1 MNEAFSRTELLFG
14 QAALERLSSAKVAVF
29 GIGGVGGHCTDALAR
44 SGIGTLHLFDDDQ
57 VSLSNLNRQ
66 MVALHSTLGRYKV
79 DVMRERI
86 LDINPQAHVESFRMF
101 YLPQNADDVDLSQY
115 DYVVDCIDT
124 VTAKLE
130 LISRAVNAG
139 VPIIS
144 SMGTA
149 NKLDPSALQITDL
162 SKTSSCPLARIMR
175 KELRKRGIQ
184 HLKVVCSTEDP
195 RPYASDATFSA
206 LCANQ
211 TDNDRPGARA
221 QRPIPASN
229 AFVPAAAGLMIASV
243 VVRDLTGY

>member
-1 MNEAFSRTELLFG
+1 MNESFSRTELLFG
-14 QAALERLSSAKVAVF
+14 QAALNRLSSAKVAVF

-44 SGIGTLHLFDDDQ
+44 SGIGALHLYDDDQ

-86 LDINPQAHVESFRMF
+86 LDINPQAHVEVFRMF
-101 YLPQNADDVDLSQY
+101 YLPQNAEDVDLSQY

-130 LISRAVNAG
+130 LITRAVNAG

-175 KELRKRGIQ
+175 KELHKRGIQ
-184 HLKVVCSTEDP
+184 HLKVVCSTENP
-195 RPYASDATFSA
+195 RPYASDTTSST

-229 AFVPAAAGLMIASV
+229 AFVPAAAGLMIASA
-243 VVRDLTGY
+243 VVRNLTGY